1 MRFYKDLLKNVK
13 SCIRL
18 LIDGS
23 FVENKVNP
31 NDIDFVIII
40 DSTKY
45 NDYERFYIENEF
57 NFKNLLRDEFNQLK
71 EQENYYLMYDSD
83 FFNFFTYVCFKKMQ
97 LKFDF
102 I

>member
-45 NDYERFYIENEF
+45 NDI
-57 NFKNLLRDEFNQLK
+57 
-71 EQENYYLMYDSD
+71 
-83 FFNFFTYVCFKKMQ
+83 
-97 LKFDF
+97 
-102 I
+102 